1 MKVAQRESA
10 GQTVLPRWNP
20 VRVPVAPI
28 ALGLVSGAGLGV
40 SAIYAGFPNLQPL
53 ALSSTLATAVVL
65 LLLTL
70 VSRNTAAWQIF
81 RSWFQVGAGTGLF
94 LASVPARR
102 NSPSHGNGST
112 GKDSIPA
119 PHLESFDPE
128 DEPELEPEDDGEV
141 VLQHVVRVRDASG
154 REYVHATLRGEMEA
168 GERRTTLH
176 LGFCPPL
183 ATRPEVEAEIM
194 EGPAGIAK
202 VVQALHNGVQ
212 IEVELDEASLE
223 PTVITVE
230 VAASETQE

>member
-1 MKVAQRESA
+1 MM
-10 GQTVLPRWNP
+10 PRFSP
-20 VRVPVAPI
+20 VRVPVATI
-28 ALGLVSGAGLGV
+28 SLGLVSGVGLGV
-40 SAIYAGFPNLQPL
+40 TALNAEHLNLQPL

-70 VSRNTAAWQIF
+70 VSRNTAAWQIH
-81 RSWFQVGAGTGLF
+81 RQWFQVGGGVGLF

-102 NSPSHGNGST
+102 NSPSHGHGSAEEGST
-112 GKDSIPA
+112 PA
-119 PHLESFDPE
+119 PHLGSFDPE

-154 REYVHATLRGEMEA
+154 REYVHATLRGEIEA
-168 GERRTTLH
+168 GARRTTLH

-194 EGPAGIAK
+194 EGPGGIAK

-223 PTVITVE
+223 ATVITVE

>member
-1 MKVAQRESA
+1 
-10 GQTVLPRWNP
+10 
-20 VRVPVAPI
+20 
-28 ALGLVSGAGLGV
+28 LG
-40 SAIYAGFPNLQPL
+40 
-53 ALSSTLATAVVL
+53 
-65 LLLTL
+65 
-70 VSRNTAAWQIF
+70 
-81 RSWFQVGAGTGLF
+81 
-94 LASVPARR
+94 
-102 NSPSHGNGST
+102 
-112 GKDSIPA
+112 
-119 PHLESFDPE
+119 SFDPE
-128 DEPELEPEDDGEV
+128 EDPELEPEDDGEV

-168 GERRTTLH
+168 GARRTTLH

-223 PTVITVE
+223 ATVITVE